1 MNRGT
6 AGAASASGAPRVFIT
21 GLGVISPA
29 GAGVEPFWNDLC
41 AGRSRFEELPPLYA
55 GMKPGI
61 LGGRV
66 PQDARETALAHV
78 DAVTREQPRAAS
90 LFAEFAALEA
100 LRDAGL
106 TPGDAA
112 LRSAVVCVGSSDG
125 QAEALEDVVAG
136 RRDITGTG
144 GFSSYSIAQ
153 GVARTVGASGP
164 AYLLQSTC
172 ASANVAL
179 SCALEMLRAGIADTA
194 VVGGCDPYS
203 EKNIIGFNTLQ
214 AIGPKPCKPFT
225 KGRRFVTPSEG
236 SGMFVLQTERALRPD
251 ATPYAE
257 VLATAI
263 SNDASHPT
271 APDREGVAACHR
283 RSLEEAG
290 LKADDIDVIFAHG
303 TGSRANDTIEGGI
316 FAEQYPRA
324 AVTAIK
330 STIGHLMGAAGAA
343 GVVAACL
350 ALRHRQVPPTA
361 VDPDDVELDINLVT
375 GGPLAVPD
383 LRHVQNNAFGFGG
396 NNAISIFRSAS

>member
-6 AGAASASGAPRVFIT
+6 ARVFIT
-21 GLGVISPA
+21 GLGIISPA
-29 GAGVEPFWNDLC
+29 GAGIGPFWDDLC
-41 AGRSRFEELPPLYA
+41 AGRSRFEELAPLYA

-66 PQDARETALAHV
+66 PLEARETALARV
-78 DAVTREQPRAAS
+78 DAPTRERPRAAS

-106 TPGDAA
+106 TPGDDA
-112 LRSAVVCVGSSDG
+112 LRNAVVCVGSSDG

-136 RRDITGTG
+136 RRGTAETG

-153 GVARTVGASGP
+153 GVSRTVGASGP
-164 AYLLQSTC
+164 VFLLQSTC

-179 SCALEMLRAGIADTA
+179 SCALEMLRAGVADTA

-214 AIGPKPCKPFT
+214 AIGPKPCRPFT
-225 KGRRFVTPSEG
+225 RSRRYVTPSEG
-236 SGMFVLQTERALRPD
+236 AGMFVLRTERALRPGER
-251 ATPYAE
+251 PYAE
-257 VLATAI
+257 VLAAAV

-271 APDREGVAACHR
+271 APDLDGVAACHR
-283 RSLEEAG
+283 RSLDEAC

-303 TGSRANDTIEGGI
+303 TGSRVNDTIEGGI
-316 FAEQYPRA
+316 FAEHYPRA

-343 GVVAACL
+343 GAVAACL
-350 ALRHRQVPPTA
+350 ALRHRLIPPTM
-361 VDPDDVELDINLVT
+361 VDPGDIELDINLVT
-375 GGPLAVPD
+375 GKPLSVPD

-396 NNAISIFRSAS
+396 NNAISIFRGVA

>member
-1 MNRGT
+1 MNKGT
-6 AGAASASGAPRVFIT
+6 ARVFIT

-29 GAGVEPFWNDLC
+29 GAGVEPFWDDLC

-66 PQDARETALAHV
+66 PEEAREIALARV
-78 DAVTREQPRAAS
+78 DAVTRERPRAAS

-106 TPGDAA
+106 APGDDV
-112 LRSAVVCVGSSDG
+112 LRNAVVCVGSSDG

-136 RRDITGTG
+136 RRDIAETG

-153 GVARTVGASGP
+153 GVARTVGAHGP
-164 AYLLQSTC
+164 AFLLQSTC

-214 AIGPKPCKPFT
+214 AIGRTPCKPFT
-225 KGRRFVTPSEG
+225 RSRRHVTPSEG
-236 SGMFVLQTERALRPD
+236 AGMFVLQTERALRSGT
-251 ATPYAE
+251 TPYAE
-257 VLATAI
+257 VLATTV

-271 APDREGVAACHR
+271 APDRDGVAACHR
-283 RSLEEAG
+283 RSLDEAG
-290 LKADDIDVIFAHG
+290 LTADDIDVIFAHG

-316 FAEQYPRA
+316 FAERYPRA

-343 GVVAACL
+343 GAVAACL
-350 ALRHRQVPPTA
+350 ALRHRLVPPTA
-361 VDPDDVELDINLVT
+361 VDPDDIELDINLVT
-375 GGPLAVPD
+375 GKPLSLPD

-396 NNAISIFRSAS
+396 NNAISIFRNVS

>member
-1 MNRGT
+1 MSR
-6 AGAASASGAPRVFIT
+6 GAASTTGSARVFIT

-66 PQDARETALAHV
+66 PQEARETALARV
-78 DAVTREQPRAAS
+78 DAVTRERPRAAS

-136 RRDITGTG
+136 RGDATGTG
-144 GFSSYSIAQ
+144 GFASYSIAQ

-316 FAEQYPRA
+316 FAERYPRA

-375 GGPLAVPD
+375 GEPLSVPD

>member
-1 MNRGT
+1 MNQ
-6 AGAASASGAPRVFIT
+6 AVARVFIT
-21 GLGVISPA
+21 GLGIISPA
-29 GAGVEPFWNDLC
+29 GAGAAPFWHDVC
-41 AGRSRFEELPPLYA
+41 AGRNRFVELPPLYA

-66 PQDARETALAHV
+66 PQEARETALAEV
-78 DAVTREQPRAAS
+78 DAVTRERPRAAS

-106 TPGDAA
+106 VPGGPA
-112 LRSAVVCVGSSDG
+112 LRNAVVCVGSSDG

-136 RRDITGTG
+136 RRGIAETG

-153 GVARTVGASGP
+153 GVARTVGAAGP

-179 SCALEMLRAGIADTA
+179 SCALEMLRAGVADTA

-214 AIGPKPCKPFT
+214 AIGSTPCKPFT
-225 KGRRFVTPSEG
+225 RSRRYVTPSEG
-236 SGMFVLQTERALRPD
+236 AGMFVLQTERALRPD

-257 VLATAI
+257 VLATAV

-343 GVVAACL
+343 GTVAACL
-350 ALRHRQVPPTA
+350 ALRHRLVPPTA
-361 VDPDDVELDINLVT
+361 VDADDVELDLNLVT
-375 GGPLAVPD
+375 GAPLAVPN

-396 NNAISIFRSAS
+396 NNAISIFRSVS

>member
-1 MNRGT
+1 MNQAT
-6 AGAASASGAPRVFIT
+6 TRVFIT

-29 GAGVEPFWNDLC
+29 GAGVEPFWDDLC

-66 PQDARETALAHV
+66 PREARDIALAQV
-78 DAVTREQPRAAS
+78 DAATRERPRAAS

-106 TPGDAA
+106 TPGDDR
-112 LRSAVVCVGSSDG
+112 LRNAVVCIGSSDG

-136 RRDITGTG
+136 RRDIAETG
-144 GFSSYSIAQ
+144 GFSTYSIAQ
-153 GVARTVGASGP
+153 GVARTVGAYGP

-179 SCALEMLRAGIADTA
+179 SCALEMLRTGIADTA

-225 KGRRFVTPSEG
+225 KSRRYVTPSEG
-236 SGMFVLQTERALRPD
+236 AGMLVLQTERALAPGT
-251 ATPYAE
+251 TPYAE
-257 VLATAI
+257 VLATAV

-271 APDREGVAACHR
+271 APDRDGVAACHR
-283 RSLEEAG
+283 LSLDEAG

-303 TGSRANDTIEGGI
+303 TGSRANDIIEGGI
-316 FAEQYPRA
+316 FAQQYPKA

-330 STIGHLMGAAGAA
+330 STVGHLMGAAGAA
-343 GVVAACL
+343 GAVAACL
-350 ALRHRQVPPTA
+350 ALRHRMVPPTA
-361 VDPDDVELDINLVT
+361 VDADDVELNINLVT
-375 GGPLAVPD
+375 GKPLAVPD

-396 NNAISIFRSAS
+396 NNAISIFRSVS

>member
-1 MNRGT
+1 MNQGT
-6 AGAASASGAPRVFIT
+6 ARVFIT

-29 GAGVEPFWNDLC
+29 GAGVGSFWDDLC

-66 PQDARETALAHV
+66 PEEARETALAHV
-78 DAVTREQPRAAS
+78 DAVTRRRPRAAS

-106 TPGDAA
+106 APGDDL
-112 LRSAVVCVGSSDG
+112 LRNAVVCVGSSDG

-136 RRDITGTG
+136 RRDIGGTG

-153 GVARTVGASGP
+153 GVARTVGAAGP
-164 AYLLQSTC
+164 AFLLQSTC

-214 AIGPKPCKPFT
+214 AIGRTPCKPFT
-225 KGRRFVTPSEG
+225 RSRRYVTPSEG
-236 SGMFVLQTERALRPD
+236 AGMFVLQTERALRPG

-257 VLATAI
+257 VLATAV

-271 APDREGVAACHR
+271 APDRDGVAACHR
-283 RSLEEAG
+283 RSLDEAG
-290 LKADDIDVIFAHG
+290 LKADDVDVIFAHG

-316 FAEQYPRA
+316 FAEHYPRA

-343 GVVAACL
+343 GAVAACL
-350 ALRHRQVPPTA
+350 ALRHRLVPPTA

-375 GGPLAVPD
+375 GEPLSLPE

-396 NNAISIFRSAS
+396 NNAISIFRSVP